1 MRVLVEQIA
10 KIGVQSQPVVII
22 TGAFTGAVATRLGRF
37 EQAKGGTLFLDE
49 IGDMPMELQ
58 TRLLRVLSNGY
69 FYRVGGHQPIK
80 ADVRVIAATNQNL
93 EERVKSGQFRE
104 DLYHRLNV
112 IRLRLPP
119 LRDRVED
126 IAPLSA
132 HFLAAGAREL
142 GVEPKTLTPEAL
154 NVIRAFPFFKT
165 ETPAAASAQVHS
177 APLRAKPH
185 SAGAS
190 STDAEGDWK
199 ALLAAEAERILEAGE
214 PQVWETLAHEFER
227 TLIRTAMS
235 ATRGRRI
242 EAAERLGLGRN
253 TLTRKIAEL
262 GLTDELAS
270 RLPPVRKKDQVKS
283 LDDGAA

>member
-1 MRVLVEQIA
+1 M
-10 KIGVQSQPVVII
+10 
-22 TGAFTGAVATRLGRF
+22 
-37 EQAKGGTLFLDE
+37 
-49 IGDMPMELQ
+49 
-58 TRLLRVLSNGY
+58 
-69 FYRVGGHQPIK
+69 
-80 ADVRVIAATNQNL
+80 
-93 EERVKSGQFRE
+93 
-104 DLYHRLNV
+104 
-112 IRLRLPP
+112 
-119 LRDRVED
+119 
-126 IAPLSA
+126 
-132 HFLAAGAREL
+132 
-142 GVEPKTLTPEAL
+142 
-154 NVIRAFPFFKT
+154 
-165 ETPAAASAQVHS
+165 HS
-177 APLRAKPH
+177 APLRAKSH
-185 SAGAS
+185 SAAAS
-190 STDAEGDWK
+190 STDADGDWK